1 MFQPYDIPIN
11 SKHHVPSFSI
21 LNLMLSLLLGSMVLL
36 EPVILLPQPPESWD
50 YTHSPSMV
58 NHEHLFP
65 LNFFHCQLQ
74 FKVASSFVSL
84 IKMLFSILMSNLHS
98 QLEGIESPRRPGL
111 TEEGKPTL
119 TRDNTSKNFPL
130 LHAHRSRGQMLHM
143 PAVMTESI
151 QQVTTSIQQVDL
163 PDKQSPDGDPYLVRL
178 WGHWL

>member
-1 MFQPYDIPIN
+1 MFQPYDTPIN
-11 SKHHVPSFSI
+11 NKHHVPSFSI

-50 YTHSPSMV
+50 YTHSPSRMV
-58 NHEHLFP
+58 NHEHLYP

-84 IKMLFSILMSNLHS
+84 IKTLFPIVMSNLHS
-98 QLEGIESPRRPGL
+98 QLEGAESPRRPGL

-119 TRDNTSKNFPL
+119 TRGNTSRNIPL
-130 LHAHRSRGQMLHM
+130 LHAHRNRGQMLHM

-151 QQVTTSIQQVDL
+151 QQVTTSIQQSGL
-163 PDKQSPDGDPYLVRL
+163 PDE
-178 WGHWL
+178 